1 MLWSQ
6 SNILSLCSGPPIFL
20 KLQQLNKHYYNTVKV
35 KNNEIKTEHKKWNN
49 DRMFLRLIF
58 TTVLQALVNVNFLK
72 LIFISMF

>member
-35 KNNEIKTEHKKWNN
+35 KNNEIKTEHKK
-49 DRMFLRLIF
+49 
-58 TTVLQALVNVNFLK
+58 
-72 LIFISMF
+72 